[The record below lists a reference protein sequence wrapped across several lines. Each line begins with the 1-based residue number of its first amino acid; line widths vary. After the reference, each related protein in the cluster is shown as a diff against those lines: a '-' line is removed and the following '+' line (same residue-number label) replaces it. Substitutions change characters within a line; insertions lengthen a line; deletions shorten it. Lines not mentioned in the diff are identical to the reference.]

1 MKTAV
6 VIGHIP
12 SAQGA
17 TSSHLE
23 TNQVTEFSYFKDFA
37 ETHLIDICDVF
48 VHEDIKGYD
57 TRQKVMAERT
67 KDYDLVL
74 ELHYNSFN
82 TRAQG
87 VEALYYY
94 KNEKTKLIAQKFS
107 ELVNQKMGI
116 KIRGNKGAVGLSKG
130 NGYGFVKNMKGWAL
144 VLEPFFG
151 DNLND
156 CKKFNKQLFKQVIIE
171 TIEYA
176 KGLRIN

>member
-1 MKTAV
+1 MKTV
-6 VIGHIP
+6 IVIGHIP

-17 TSSHLE
+17 TSNHLE

-37 ETHLIDICDVF
+37 ETYLNDVCDIF

-82 TRAQG
+82 TKAKG

-94 KNEKTKLIAQKFS
+94 KNQKTKLIAQKFGQ
-107 ELVNQKMGI
+107 LVHEKMDI
-116 KIRGNKGAVGLSKG
+116 AVRGNNGAVGLSSG
-130 NGYGFVKNMKGWAL
+130 NGYGFVYHMKGWAL

-151 DNLND
+151 DNKQD
-156 CKKFNKQLFKQVIIE
+156 CEKFDKEKFKQVIIE
-171 TIEYA
+171 TIHFAETLI
-176 KGLRIN
+176 K